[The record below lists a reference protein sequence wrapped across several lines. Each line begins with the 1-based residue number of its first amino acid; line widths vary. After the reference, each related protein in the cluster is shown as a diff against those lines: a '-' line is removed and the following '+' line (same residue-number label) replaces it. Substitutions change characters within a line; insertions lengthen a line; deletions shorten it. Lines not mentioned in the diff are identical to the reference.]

1 MKLWIITLFLASSA
15 LAEDARIVMARQ
27 ALDDGLPQAAIYK
40 LRSATTPWAS
50 KEDEMASRLLL
61 ARALIAAGRN
71 EESVPLLQ
79 PLAATNSEAAF
90 WLAEA
95 FSTLGKPADALA
107 LYAGLAKVPEFAD
120 RAIIGEARMLKA
132 LNRSPEAIAALASF
146 YAEKPESLAT
156 ALELAR
162 TYLELSDDANA
173 LKILGSLRNTSPRE
187 QQIADYLTARALLL
201 AKQPAKAEQKLRDIH
216 DPPATLAADI
226 AIALAESRVLQGD
239 RTEAEKSLEVF
250 IDTNSRLPGL
260 ADVFVAL
267 NRIYASQ
274 GAASSSELRRW
285 AENTKDAPRAALA
298 LFYLARN
305 EARNSKIERS
315 RDLYAEFLTKNP
327 LHPLADEARA
337 ELGASLLAAGQA
349 EGALQELPEGHTA
362 RIDFLRGEALDL
374 LGRYKD
380 AASAFL
386 TASSS
391 PGLAGAALS
400 NSAISAFYAGTP
412 DAQNQA
418 LLRLQQANQVAA
430 LEKVRFFQALHQ
442 ASMRQPGSG
451 DLLRKIAES
460 NSPFAQQA
468 QLSLAE
474 WDYLQGDLP
483 SARND
488 LIRVSEIK
496 SDSAPDPKIEER
508 SQFLGI
514 FLADKGTSESDAD
527 VTKLAQAFLDSYP
540 GSPFE
545 PEVRMKLGEILFR
558 RGNYLGAREQ
568 FGLITDKFP
577 DSPLVEK
584 ALFLSA
590 QAMARSMD
598 PAVMEEAI
606 AVYEKVAKG
615 GGPLALRSR
624 LALAMLWS
632 SMKRYKDAFRLFDSI
647 LQSNPDQDLRNMTL
661 IEKGDTYN
669 ALGPQAADNY
679 NQAIAAWKQ
688 IVDDPKSPKNW
699 SYQAQVKMG
708 AAYEKLGNTDAALDC
723 YYAVFSQPQKG
734 APEYFW
740 YYKAGFDAGSLL
752 ERQKLWKEAIAVYDK
767 IGSIEGPRSEEARE
781 RVNKLRLENFIWDN

>member
-1 MKLWIITLFLASSA
+1 MKIWIFSLLLTSSLW
-15 LAEDARIVMARQ
+15 AEDSRLEIARQ
-27 ALDDGLPQAAIYK
+27 ALADGLPQAAIYK
-40 LRSATTPWAS
+40 LRSVTTPWAS
-50 KEDEMASRLLL
+50 KDDEIASRLLL

-79 PLAATNSEAAF
+79 PMAATNSEAAF

-107 LYAGLAKVPEFAD
+107 LYARLTENPEFSD
-120 RAIIGEARMLKA
+120 RAVIGQARMLKA
-132 LNRSPEAIAALASF
+132 LNRSPEAIAALAAF
-146 YAEKPESLAT
+146 YGQKPDSAAT

-162 TYLELSDDANA
+162 TYLEMGNEASA
-173 LKILGSLRNTSPRE
+173 LKVLGTLHGASSRE
-187 QQIADYLTARALLL
+187 QQIAEYLAARALLMG
-201 AKQPAKAEQKLRDIH
+201 KQAAQAEEKLRGLH
-216 DPPATLAADI
+216 DPPAMLAADI
-226 AIALAESRVLQGD
+226 AIALAEARVLQGD

-267 NRIYASQ
+267 NRVYASQ
-274 GAASSSELRRW
+274 GAASSTELRRW

-315 RDLYAEFLTKNP
+315 RDLYKEFLASNP

-337 ELGASLLAAGQA
+337 ELGASLLAGGQA
-349 EGALQELPEGHTA
+349 EAALQELPEGHTP

-374 LGRYKD
+374 LGKYKE

-386 TASSS
+386 TASLSTELVPS
-391 PGLAGAALS
+391 ALS
-400 NSAISAFYAGTP
+400 NSAISAFYAGIP

-418 LLRLQQANQVAA
+418 LLRLQKMNQLAA

-442 ASMRQPGSG
+442 ASLRQPGSG
-451 DLLRKIAES
+451 DLLKKIAES

-483 SARND
+483 AARNE
-488 LIRVSEIK
+488 LIKVSDIK
-496 SDSAPDPKIEER
+496 SDASTDPKIEER
-508 SQFLGI
+508 SQFLAM
-514 FLADKGTSESDAD
+514 FLADMGTSESDAE
-527 VTKLAQAFLDSYP
+527 VAKLAQAFLDRYP
-540 GSPFE
+540 GSAFE
-545 PEVRMKLGEILFR
+545 PEVCMKLGEILFR
-558 RGNYLGAREQ
+558 RGNYLGARAQ
-568 FGLITDKFP
+568 FDDIRDKFP
-577 DSPLVEK
+577 NSPLVEK

-598 PAVMEEAI
+598 PNAMQDAI
-606 AVYEKVAKG
+606 AVYEKVAKA
-615 GGPLALRSR
+615 GGPLALRAR
-624 LALAMLWS
+624 LAQAMLWS
-632 SMKRYKDAFRLFDSI
+632 SMKNYKDAFRVFDSI
-647 LQSNPDQDLRNMTL
+647 LQSNPDPDLRDMTL

-669 ALGPQAADNY
+669 TLGPHGPENY
-679 NQAIAAWKQ
+679 TQAIAAWKQ
-688 IVDDPKSPKNW
+688 IVDDPKAPKNW

-734 APEYFW
+734 NPEYFW